1 MKLPTDA
8 YDVNVSPDKRTI
20 FLHQENKIADV
31 LLEQLKEQMEP
42 SRSTFNVNSLM
53 SFKPPEEP
61 MPQQVNTSVG
71 RLSPPANISSASL
84 PLPSPSSSSSL
95 SKSISRPAPI
105 QKIVSLKSFAM
116 PSTKS
121 AQTSGKRSNS
131 EASSSTLLNYIN
143 KKPRVEVEVDSD
155 DIIVESGDQDT
166 SMLVE
171 NKSKDLSLS
180 IDKSDV
186 MEEEMDELDD
196 TTQESIPDTGSPQR
210 VKKHVNSEKI
220 ETEEDESYQLDETTE
235 ESIQEFDPREY
246 VETISDMTSFSGLW
260 KTVGRTMTVKS
271 VDIHSLRRAGPAVTC
286 MNSPPTTTA
295 IAPAQVFT
303 NASVKNTDDNEKAT
317 KALSRVISKPDFA
330 RMEVLGQ
337 FNLGFMITALD
348 DQDLYIIDQHAS
360 DEKYNFETLQ
370 QTTQIKGQRLIR

>member
-53 SFKPPEEP
+53 SSKTPEEP
-61 MPQQVNTSVG
+61 MPQQVNISVG
-71 RLSPPANISSASL
+71 KS
-84 PLPSPSSSSSL
+84 SPSVNTSSTPSASSSL

-105 QKIVSLKSFAM
+105 RNIVSLKSFAM
-116 PSTKS
+116 SGTKPTQS
-121 AQTSGKRSNS
+121 SGKRSNS
-131 EASSSTLLNYIN
+131 GASSSTLLNYIN
-143 KKPRVEVEVDSD
+143 KKPRVEVEIDND
-155 DIIVESGDQDT
+155 DIIVESSGQET
-166 SMLVE
+166 SMLIE
-171 NKSKDLSLS
+171 NKSKVLSLS
-180 IDKSDV
+180 TDESDV
-186 MEEEMDELDD
+186 MEEEIDELDE
-196 TTQESIPDTGSPQR
+196 TTEESIPDTESPQQ
-210 VKKHVNSEKI
+210 VKKHVESNKT
-220 ETEEDESYQLDETTE
+220 ETEEDKLYQLDETIE

-246 VETISDMTSFSGLW
+246 VETISDMKSFSGLW

-271 VDIHSLRRAGPAVTC
+271 VDITSLRRAGPAV
-286 MNSPPTTTA
+286 NSMSVSPTTTITA
-295 IAPAQVFT
+295 IAPTQVFT

-330 RMEVLGQ
+330 KMEVLGQ
-337 FNLGFMITALD
+337 FNLGFIITTLD

-370 QTTQIKGQRLIR
+370 QKTQIKGQRLIR